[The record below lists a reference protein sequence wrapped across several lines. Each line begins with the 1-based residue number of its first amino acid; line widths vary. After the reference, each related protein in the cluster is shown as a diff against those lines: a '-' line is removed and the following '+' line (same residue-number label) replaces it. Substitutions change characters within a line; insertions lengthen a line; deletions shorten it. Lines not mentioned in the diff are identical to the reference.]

1 MALDIGQVLVRI
13 VVVHSDPVRF
23 GDVFQVYENAVY
35 QAVSSASLSLLG
47 CTLSRM
53 NRSFLP
59 VCTFAVTVVSLFMI
73 EHSLAQNAVSGDV
86 QPEGVVLTEMSRPS
100 YPPLARQ
107 VRISGDVDLMLRI
120 RQDGSIESAVLISGH
135 PLLAQTAL
143 DSAQHSRFEC
153 RKCSETVTSL
163 RLVYTFQLVGPNSCC
178 TPTKDGPKENQPGE
192 QIPRVTQSLNHV
204 TVIDQTA
211 CICDGI
217 PDVGDFRKVRSAKCL
232 YLWRCGTPRVRIYE

>member
-1 MALDIGQVLVRI
+1 MNRA
-13 VVVHSDPVRF
+13 F
-23 GDVFQVYENAVY
+23 
-35 QAVSSASLSLLG
+35 LSV
-47 CTLSRM
+47 CTL
-53 NRSFLP
+53 
-59 VCTFAVTVVSLFMI
+59 AVTAASLFMI
-73 EHSLAQNAVSGDV
+73 DQSSTQNAVGRDV
-86 QPEGVVLTEMSRPS
+86 QPEGVVLTELSRLS

-120 RQDGSIESAVLISGH
+120 RQDGSIESAVVSSGH

-143 DSAQHSRFEC
+143 ESAQRSRFEC

-178 TPTKDGPKENQPGE
+178 TPTKDGPKESQPGE

-204 TVIDQTA
+204 IVIDQTA
-211 CICDGI
+211 CICDGV
-217 PDVGDFRKVRSAKCL
+217 PDVGDLRKVRSAKCL